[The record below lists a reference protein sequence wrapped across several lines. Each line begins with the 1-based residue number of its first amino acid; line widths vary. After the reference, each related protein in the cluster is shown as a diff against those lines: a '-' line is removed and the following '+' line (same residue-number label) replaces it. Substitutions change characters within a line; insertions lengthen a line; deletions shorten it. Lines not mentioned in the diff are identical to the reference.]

1 MTLKEI
7 NKALESKEISPAL
20 RMELEKRKEILLN
33 NKEINK
39 HGNI

>member
-1 MTLKEI
+1 MTLAEI
-7 NKALESKEISPAL
+7 NKALQSKDISPTL

-39 HGNI
+39 YGNI